1 MTLINT
7 PYFKKP
13 DPKNIWKDFSAL
25 NGYALSPSARCQ
37 GIYTARLNSM
47 LFAYMTYRIT
57 LIQDNSRISQF

>member
-25 NGYALSPSARCQ
+25 NSYALSLSARYQ
-37 GIYTARLNSM
+37 GIYSVRLNSM
-47 LFAYMTYRIT
+47 PFAYITYWIT